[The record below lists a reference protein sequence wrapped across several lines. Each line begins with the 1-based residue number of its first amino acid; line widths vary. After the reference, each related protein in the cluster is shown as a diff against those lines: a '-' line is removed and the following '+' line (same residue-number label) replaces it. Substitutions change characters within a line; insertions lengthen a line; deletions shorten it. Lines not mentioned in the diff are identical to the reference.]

1 MTDNDPRVEAA
12 MDVLAA
18 LAPDGDS
25 PPRFA
30 VAEALQA
37 ADAVDPVR
45 CEDFAALVALCERI
59 VARHYPH
66 DVFTAEYS
74 GPHDRGAR
82 FVAAL
87 RAPLRD
93 LDPEPPLHREGS

>member
-1 MTDNDPRVEAA
+1 

-25 PPRFA
+25 PPYYA
-30 VAEALQA
+30 VEEALQA

-45 CEDFAALVALCERI
+45 REDFAALVALCERI
-59 VARHYPH
+59 VDRHYPAE
-66 DVFTAEYS
+66 VFTAEYS
-74 GPHDRGAR
+74 GPRDRGAR

-87 RAPLRD
+87 RAALRG
-93 LDPEPPLHREGS
+93 LDPEPPPRREGS